1 MLQFI
6 GSQRLRYDLAAERQR
21 HRLCMEEILSKRVL
35 PCKPLNSTFSAVS
48 WATDI
53 TLRGS
58 VDTSGRG
65 KCFPPGLHPNPIP
78 IIAGC
83 ERCISRMLCVFL

>member
-6 GSQRLRYDLAAERQR
+6 GSQRLRYDLVAEQQQ
-21 HRLCMEEILSKRVL
+21 HRLCMVEILSNGVL
-35 PCKPLNSTFSAVS
+35 PCKPLNSTFSDVT
-48 WATDI
+48 WAIDI
-53 TLRGS
+53 SLSGS
-58 VDTSGRG
+58 IYTTGIG
-65 KCFPPGLHPNPIP
+65 KCFPPGLHPRPVP